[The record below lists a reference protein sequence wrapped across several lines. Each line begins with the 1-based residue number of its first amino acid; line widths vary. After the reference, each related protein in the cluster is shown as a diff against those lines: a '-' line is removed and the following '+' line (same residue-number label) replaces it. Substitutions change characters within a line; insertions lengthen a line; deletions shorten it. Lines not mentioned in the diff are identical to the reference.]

1 MNNRIPKE
9 YTSTGTLI
17 VSVYTA
23 GGAIP
28 VEGALV
34 TIRGGEQNS
43 SGVLSILYTDQSGN
57 TPRITLPAP
66 PASESEAPG
75 TEKPYATYNIEV
87 DKENY
92 YPRSFI
98 NVPVFA
104 GTTSIQ
110 PVNLVPLTEYN
121 QDMLRPDASNI
132 TEGQNPQL

>member
-1 MNNRIPKE
+1 MNNSIPKD
-9 YTSTGTLI
+9 YTATGTLI

-28 VEGALV
+28 VEDALV
-34 TIRGGEQNS
+34 VIRGGEQNS
-43 SGVLSILYTDQSGN
+43 SGVLSVLYTDQSGN

-66 PASESEAPG
+66 PASESEKPG

-87 DKENY
+87 DKENF

-98 NVPVFA
+98 HVPVFA

-110 PVNLVPLTEYN
+110 PVNLIPLTEYN
-121 QDMLRPDASNI
+121 QDILRPDSSDI
-132 TEGQNPQL
+132 TESQNPDL